1 VEEARRYVL
10 FALTMPTGARP
21 TWQGLSGGTRKIVRR
36 MRATGWRAA
45 TGRVGDNVPPAPAAR
60 YRIRL

>member
-1 VEEARRYVL
+1 
-10 FALTMPTGARP
+10 MPTGARP